1 MVVSPY
7 KQELVLHHQTQTHT
21 IMKKLITSI
30 AALLLFAGMSFAADN
45 NSNIRNASADS
56 EKNSNVSTSFVS
68 ARSLAAIIEENAE
81 LRLKV
86 EDLTN
91 QAEDLSSMLSYSKM
105 MHATISNLQQEVI
118 IQKDADTK
126 SQLDYARMM
135 NATIINLKDV
145 LQANK

>member
-1 MVVSPY
+1 
-7 KQELVLHHQTQTHT
+7 
-21 IMKKLITSI
+21 MKKLITSI
-30 AALLLFAGMSFAADN
+30 AAVLLFAGMSFAADN
-45 NSNIRNASADS
+45 NSKKSISSADS
-56 EKNSNVSTSFVS
+56 EKTSNISTSFVS

-91 QAEDLSSMLSYSKM
+91 QAEDLSSMLNYSKM

-118 IQKDADTK
+118 NEKAADTK

-135 NATIINLKDV
+135 NATIVNLNDV
-145 LQANK
+145 LHANK